1 MTHNP
6 ELIKIKKA
14 YTEELAHNIL
24 GLDDEGVDFM
34 CDLVMQLS
42 GYKQPE
48 DQDELQEVLE
58 DALELI
64 EYKDLVKVGA
74 SLIALGG
81 SLNIGEYE
89 DLVPW
94 YVLLDTPRV
103 PDPYYKEAILKNL
116 ATLVFLGNKEGEAK
130 TLRPDDTLQAIEE
143 FKGYRLI
150 TTNAH
155 GYLFVPFT
163 DPYYNQAYDLMSKY
177 SYINGFGVYLEEDV
191 DLNKFIDLIEGRN

>member
-24 GLDDEGVDFM
+24 GLEDEGVDFM

-42 GYKQPE
+42 GYEQPE
-48 DQDELQEVLE
+48 DQEELQEVLE
-58 DALELI
+58 EALELI
-64 EYKDLVKVGA
+64 EYQDLVRVGA

-94 YVLLDTPRV
+94 HLFFDTPRV

-116 ATLVFLGNKEGEAK
+116 ATLVFIQGTRAN
-130 TLRPDDTLQAIEE
+130 DTLQAVEE

-163 DPYYNQAYDLMSKY
+163 DPYYNQAYELMSKY

-191 DLNKFIDLIEGRN
+191 DLNQFINLINGRNQ